1 MTIHPPGEALK
12 MRHASL
18 QNETPAPAG
27 RWRGSRG
34 PWSPG
39 VDGPGSG
46 GDSVVSIA
54 LAPVEVRRPGV
65 DDQTQARL
73 WPTRCKSSRAIAK
86 STFCNHMRPYDHG
99 SDSFAIAGARKFNRR
114 RQCLLAAARAAD
126 SIGADDDGGG
136 RRRRA
141 GTSERNRDVRDR
153 RRRIARRR
161 YPLVL

>member
-1 MTIHPPGEALK
+1 
-12 MRHASL
+12 S
-18 QNETPAPAG
+18 AG
-27 RWRGSRG
+27 MAAAGIR
-34 PWSPG
+34 WSPLLSLPLRCG
-39 VDGPGSG
+39 VQAWT
-46 GDSVVSIA
+46 IK
-54 LAPVEVRRPGV
+54 
-65 DDQTQARL
+65 TQARL

-86 STFCNHMRPYDHG
+86 SAFCNHMRPYDHG

-161 YPLVL
+161 SPLVLGGTPLRLSGAAVSVPRLVIARHLCAGDRGHLRALGL